1 MGVRVQKKMSVANQI
16 REVTLIPAAR
26 YNTSLLS
33 NYSGTQ
39 TLHLSLG
46 IFSQK
51 VWSSEQPNNQNSFA
65 VV

>member
-16 REVTLIPAAR
+16 REVTLNPAAR

-39 TLHLSLG
+39 TLYLSLG

-65 VV
+65 AV